1 MDQPA
6 GWAGRPRL
14 EKRQG
19 AIVGEGS
26 GAEALLEHKTAACG
40 QQAEA
45 HHLPAGQSSLDD
57 FLPISLGRAGQL
69 VLPTCHDGL
78 RFQMLFRP
86 VVVHADEPV
95 QRRDRPGLGST
106 TWCALNRYRYW
117 WLTGTSALFLQGLI
131 ATLVRMI
138 WTVSSVCGVTAGA
151 KAKSRL
157 LKPGVVV
164 LFVRTARP
172 VVRDSAAGVE
182 RAITLAGDAAN
193 NCIGT

>member
-1 MDQPA
+1 
-6 GWAGRPRL
+6 
-14 EKRQG
+14 
-19 AIVGEGS
+19 
-26 GAEALLEHKTAACG
+26 
-40 QQAEA
+40 
-45 HHLPAGQSSLDD
+45 
-57 FLPISLGRAGQL
+57 
-69 VLPTCHDGL
+69 
-78 RFQMLFRP
+78 
-86 VVVHADEPV
+86 
-95 QRRDRPGLGST
+95 
-106 TWCALNRYRYW
+106 
-117 WLTGTSALFLQGLI
+117 
-131 ATLVRMI
+131 MI